1 MDSRSFENESK
12 NIEARSDEKFGQCLA
27 KSVGNR
33 RVYWIFG
40 CWVYAPD
47 DKTKTPVN
55 VIARLTEREEPRSKN
70 FSPLRFFFF
79 FHQLSSFEHN
89 ALYKIDCFFRI
100 QVFTY
105 EWRASYFCY
114 LNGGRWWKNEPVE
127 NGGWRAKLVGKPKWQ
142 SMKPFSYRVEF
153 LRCKNIIHL
162 LTENYRR
169 NYRMDKKSLKE

>member
-12 NIEARSDEKFGQCLA
+12 NMEARSDEKFGQCLA

-70 FSPLRFFFF
+70 FSPLFF
-79 FHQLSSFEHN
+79 FHQLSSPLCTTRCIKLIVFFE
-89 ALYKIDCFFRI
+89 FR
-100 QVFTY
+100 
-105 EWRASYFCY
+105 
-114 LNGGRWWKNEPVE
+114 
-127 NGGWRAKLVGKPKWQ
+127 
-142 SMKPFSYRVEF
+142 F
-153 LRCKNIIHL
+153 LRVRVDGDAQVISAIWMVDGDGRMSRLKMVDSVPSWSGS
-162 LTENYRR
+162 R
-169 NYRMDKKSLKE
+169 NGNRWNRSRIASNFFDARIFFAS

>member
-79 FHQLSSFEHN
+79 FFTNFPPLNTTRYIKLIVFFE
-89 ALYKIDCFFRI
+89 FR
-100 QVFTY
+100 
-105 EWRASYFCY
+105 
-114 LNGGRWWKNEPVE
+114 
-127 NGGWRAKLVGKPKWQ
+127 
-142 SMKPFSYRVEF
+142 F
-153 LRCKNIIHL
+153 LRTSDAQVIFAIWMVDGDGRMSRLKMVDGVPSWSGS
-162 LTENYRR
+162 R
-169 NYRMDKKSLKE
+169 NGNRWNRSRIASNFFDARILFTC

>member
-12 NIEARSDEKFGQCLA
+12 NMEARSDEKFGQCLA

-70 FSPLRFFFF
+70 FSPLFF
-79 FHQLSSFEHN
+79 FHQLSSPLCTTRCIKLIIFFEFISGFCEYESTVTRKLFLLSEWWMVMEEW
-89 ALYKIDCFFRI
+89 AGWKWWIACQVGREAEMAIDETVLVSRPI
-100 QVFTY
+100 SSMQEY
-105 EWRASYFCY
+105 SSL
-114 LNGGRWWKNEPVE
+114 LNG
-127 NGGWRAKLVGKPKWQ
+127 KL
-142 SMKPFSYRVEF
+142 S
-153 LRCKNIIHL
+153 
-162 LTENYRR
+162 
-169 NYRMDKKSLKE
+169 KKLSSG

>member
-12 NIEARSDEKFGQCLA
+12 NMEARSDEKFGQCLA

-70 FSPLRFFFF
+70 FSPLFFFSPAF
-79 FHQLSSFEHN
+79 LSFVHN
-89 ALYKIDCFFRI
+89 ALYKIDYFFRI
-100 QVFTY
+100 HF
-105 EWRASYFCY
+105 R
-114 LNGGRWWKNEPVE
+114 
-127 NGGWRAKLVGKPKWQ
+127 
-142 SMKPFSYRVEF
+142 F
-153 LRCKNIIHL
+153 LRVRVDGDAQVISAIWMVDGDGRMSRLKMVDSVPSWSGS
-162 LTENYRR
+162 R
-169 NYRMDKKSLKE
+169 NGNRWNRSRIASNFFDARIFFAS